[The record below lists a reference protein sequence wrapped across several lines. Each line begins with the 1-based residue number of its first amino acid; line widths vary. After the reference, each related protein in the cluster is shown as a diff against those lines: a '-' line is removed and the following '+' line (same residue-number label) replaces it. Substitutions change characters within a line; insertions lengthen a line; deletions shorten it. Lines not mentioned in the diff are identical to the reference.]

1 MKLTVT
7 VTANETVHRLTYYNY
22 YAYKNQKQSCNST
35 EVSKS
40 IIYYSRS
47 VQTSK

>member
-22 YAYKNQKQSCNST
+22 YAYKKPETKLQ
-35 EVSKS
+35 
-40 IIYYSRS
+40 
-47 VQTSK
+47 